1 MEGELFAMFILTAQC
16 HIIMDYFYYKYIHKQ
31 QEKSH
36 ELTKFYKIAMDN
48 FNPVYVSNTD
58 IKNQDFL
65 VFVMNKYQ
73 GPSIPISSYA
83 LQAALCIYQ
92 ALSSNEVSISIF
104 SREIVN
110 HYRPRY
116 LLSEKE
122 VIRFVNFAKVAI
134 EQEIFHLPRAVTLPM
149 NYPHFST
156 IPIKKASRGY
166 DFKAHMQFSINSHD
180 FFDSARMD
188 APRIST
194 IPIKKARRGLSFKKH
209 VQFSINSH
217 QFFDCTKID
226 ASRKTSKSPDD
237 NNNCRTR
244 YSKSLIPNKKI

>member
-1 MEGELFAMFILTAQC
+1 MLSKEEIFSRGLLEWEAWSQFKAENFKKESMEGELFAMFILSAQC
-16 HIIMDYFYYKYIHKQ
+16 HIIMDYFYYKYIHKK

-36 ELTKFYKIAMDN
+36 ELTKFYKIAMDS

-65 VFVMNKYQ
+65 IFAIKKYK

-92 ALSSNEVSISIF
+92 ALSSSEVSISTF
-104 SREIVN
+104 AREIVN
-110 HYRPRY
+110 YYRSQS

-134 EQEIFHLPRAVTLPM
+134 EQEIFHLLRAVTSPM
-149 NYPHFST
+149 DSPRFST
-156 IPIKKASRGY
+156 IPIKKASRDY
-166 DFKAHMQFSINSHD
+166 DFKAHM
-180 FFDSARMD
+180 
-188 APRIST
+188 
-194 IPIKKARRGLSFKKH
+194 
-209 VQFSINSH
+209 QFSINSH

-226 ASRKTSKSPDD
+226 APHKTSKSPDD
-237 NNNCRTR
+237 NNNDTVKLC
-244 YSKSLIPNKKI
+244 KII